1 MLDNKFDVNL
11 FFLRSIDIGDISE
24 MFEAIFLHNYK
35 RSKIFMRKNKHEHL
49 TRQTFFRIDDHIQ
62 WQQVDD
68 VLNSS
73 ILRNKLN
80 KLQHR
85 FERLFD
91 RDLLFQHVHLQ
102 GHSNESF
109 FVYLTKKLLEDG
121 QEDLETMSMN
131 YDVDEL
137 SELDHH
143 EIDQDQLDLEYLTS
157 SIHLEDF
164 SSIVF
169 HSQYL
174 FDLLIG
180 E

>member
-1 MLDNKFDVNL
+1 M
-11 FFLRSIDIGDISE
+11 
-24 MFEAIFLHNYK
+24 
-35 RSKIFMRKNKHEHL
+35 
-49 TRQTFFRIDDHIQ
+49 
-62 WQQVDD
+62 
-68 VLNSS
+68 
-73 ILRNKLN
+73 
-80 KLQHR
+80 
-85 FERLFD
+85 
-91 RDLLFQHVHLQ
+91 
-102 GHSNESF
+102 
-109 FVYLTKKLLEDG
+109 LEDG